1 MGLRAALFSVPNP
14 ECRIDGPSAILHSL
28 LMSNANRLS
37 LLAALTPVLLGMGA
51 CKTVYSD
58 VYSYRKNSFK
68 PYERDALAQAELD
81 RDKLEA
87 QRQRKA
93 ANASEKADADG
104 MQGGASLQMDSG
116 LGGGSLGGIEGLG
129 GGGGTIPGLDG
140 MGAAPAAAPAGIPG
154 MDAGMGGGM
163 DSMAPKPAST
173 MLPGL

>member
-1 MGLRAALFSVPNP
+1 
-14 ECRIDGPSAILHSL
+14 
-28 LMSNANRLS
+28 MSNANRLS
-37 LLAALTPVLLGMGA
+37 LLAALTPVLLGLGA

-140 MGAAPAAAPAGIPG
+140 MGATPAAAPAGIPG

-163 DSMAPKPAST
+163 QGGGMDSMAPKPAST

>member
-1 MGLRAALFSVPNP
+1 M
-14 ECRIDGPSAILHSL
+14 SL
-28 LMSNANRLS
+28 ATRLP
-37 LLAALTPVLLGMGA
+37 LLAALTPVLLGLGA

-68 PYERDALAQAELD
+68 PYERDALAKAELEREKMD
-81 RDKLEA
+81 A

-93 ANASEKADADG
+93 SSAADESDAAG

-116 LGGGSLGGIEGLG
+116 LGGGASRGGNEGLG

-140 MGAAPAAAPAGIPG
+140 MSASPTSAPAGIPG
-154 MDAGMGGGM
+154 MDAGMGGASMGGGAM

>member
-1 MGLRAALFSVPNP
+1 M
-14 ECRIDGPSAILHSL
+14 SL
-28 LMSNANRLS
+28 ATRLP
-37 LLAALTPVLLGMGA
+37 LLAALIPVLLGLGA

-68 PYERDALAQAELD
+68 PYERDALAKAELEREKMD
-81 RDKLEA
+81 A

-93 ANASEKADADG
+93 SSAADGSDASG

-116 LGGGSLGGIEGLG
+116 LGGGASLGGIEGLG

-140 MGAAPAAAPAGIPG
+140 MSASPAPAGIPG
-154 MDAGMGGGM
+154 MDAGMGGAPMGGGAM

>member
-1 MGLRAALFSVPNP
+1 MSRATSFP
-14 ECRIDGPSAILHSL
+14 
-28 LMSNANRLS
+28 
-37 LLAALTPVLLGMGA
+37 LLAALAPVLLGLGA

-68 PYERDALAQAELD
+68 PYERDALAKAELEREKMD
-81 RDKLEA
+81 A

-93 ANASEKADADG
+93 SSASDESDAAG

-116 LGGGSLGGIEGLG
+116 LGGGASLGGIEGLG

-140 MGAAPAAAPAGIPG
+140 MSASPAPAPAGVPG
-154 MDAGMGGGM
+154 MDAGMGGGAM
-163 DSMAPKPAST
+163 DSMAPKPTST

>member
-1 MGLRAALFSVPNP
+1 VQADNP
-14 ECRIDGPSAILHSL
+14 G
-28 LMSNANRLS
+28 MSFATRLP
-37 LLAALTPVLLGMGA
+37 LLAALTPVLLGLGA

-68 PYERDALAQAELD
+68 PYERDALAKAELEREKMD
-81 RDKLEA
+81 A

-93 ANASEKADADG
+93 SSAADESDAAG
-104 MQGGASLQMDSG
+104 MSGGASLQMDSG
-116 LGGGSLGGIEGLG
+116 LGGGASLGGIEGLG

-140 MGAAPAAAPAGIPG
+140 MSAAPAPAPAAGGIPG
-154 MDAGMGGGM
+154 MDAGMGGAAMGGAM

>member
-1 MGLRAALFSVPNP
+1 MPLAT
-14 ECRIDGPSAILHSL
+14 
-28 LMSNANRLS
+28 RLP
-37 LLAALTPVLLGMGA
+37 LLAALTPVLLGLGA

-68 PYERDALAQAELD
+68 PYERDALAKAELEREKMD
-81 RDKLEA
+81 A

-93 ANASEKADADG
+93 SSAADESDAAG

-116 LGGGSLGGIEGLG
+116 LGGGASLGGIEGLG

-140 MGAAPAAAPAGIPG
+140 MSASPAPAGVPG
-154 MDAGMGGGM
+154 MDAGMGGAAMGGGAM